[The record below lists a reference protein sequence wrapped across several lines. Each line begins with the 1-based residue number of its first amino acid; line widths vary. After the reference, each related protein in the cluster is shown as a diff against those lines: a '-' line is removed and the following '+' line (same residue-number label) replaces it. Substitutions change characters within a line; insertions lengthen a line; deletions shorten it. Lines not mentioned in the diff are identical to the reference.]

1 MTQNLSQH
9 CILNMTSNGIQTL
22 LLFLLMCGVSAG
34 PLERND
40 CVLAPVDES
49 HPVKTLLESFTVLSG
64 CASGGTTGL
73 PQEVHII
80 NLKSTGKEPSHHG
93 KGKNAGVHADR
104 KDEVTL
110 NLRPIFSI
118 DIHQKPL
125 VFVLNSPRPV
135 VWIIKAKQLAPGVQ
149 RLFHVSTNSTVQF
162 PSANFTSSKSLE
174 EHSLPQ
180 GSKHLLQWTQRK
192 YGFVTSF
199 TELNKVNNIYI
210 KVGEDPALSPTCI
223 IKKNFLSQNYLGAY
237 LKMQPAQ
244 GCTTSYPAEEKEV
257 HVIEL
262 ESPSSSTY
270 SRIFKVDIVVD
281 IRPMHADTVLSR
293 NILLILKCEKA
304 VNWVIQSHGVSGK
317 LEVIISDRDSIKFS
331 RETEASMAVVKK
343 TSSNLTTAK
352 LDLMR
357 WVRERGHSTI
367 TSYTKASV
375 ANHIHLRLQETVE
388 EEEVESFL
396 PPELTILREPLQSS
410 DQALSGHREA
420 LPFPFHFD
428 QEEYDGVDTAH
439 KLPQRSQD
447 STFERLMRSG
457 LPEPEIQT
465 IDNVALSVQC
475 KDEKMIAVIEKS
487 SLQIDTS
494 TVMEITLLDP
504 KCKAKVNATHYILES
519 SLTGCETTMYP
530 SMDGSTVYLNS
541 IVMQLEYAIEE
552 SGWDSDSE
560 ESGDNGFP
568 GDGDDLVGSRPRT
581 ILFNCTYSS
590 ASKKSKVPRRRNFPS
605 MNQVNNATLNMEL
618 YSTDLFRAPTQGV
631 HTVSENAPLFVEVSI
646 TKSDPDISFVIQTCY
661 ISPSSDP
668 AAHSN
673 YAIIENICPREDSV
687 AFYSSQKLDFLIP
700 HAEMEKKR
708 FSFIFKP
715 VYNMSLVFLHC
726 EITLCS
732 KKDGETQ
739 GFPNLPK
746 CIPPDEACISV
757 NFQIIMAMARNRQSF
772 TKPLAVISGKVAPT
786 IAQVKMDTQIIAEK
800 PRPYIIYGLDTPTV
814 VGIAFAAFV
823 IGALLTGALWYI
835 YSRTGETGGR
845 QQVPTSPPASEN
857 SSAAHSIGSTQST
870 PCSSSST
877 P

>member
-1 MTQNLSQH
+1 
-9 CILNMTSNGIQTL
+9 MTSNGIQTI
-22 LLFLLMCGVSAG
+22 LLFMLIYGGSTG
-34 PLERND
+34 PLARND
-40 CVLAPVDES
+40 CVLAPVGES
-49 HPVKTLLESFTVLSG
+49 HPVKTLLESFTVSSG

-80 NLKSTGKEPSHHG
+80 NLKSTGKDPNHHG
-93 KGKNAGVHADR
+93 KGKNAGVDVNH
-104 KDEVTL
+104 KDKVTL
-110 NLRPIFSI
+110 NLRPIFSVEV
-118 DIHQKPL
+118 HQKPL

-149 RLFHVSTNSTVQF
+149 RLFHVSKNSTVQF
-162 PSANFTSSKSLE
+162 PTVNFTSSKSLE

-180 GSKHLLQWTQRK
+180 GSKHLLQWTQKK
-192 YGFVTSF
+192 YGSVTSF

-223 IKKNFLSQNYLGAY
+223 IEKNFLSQNYLGAY

-244 GCTTSYPAEEKEV
+244 GCTFSNPAEGKEV
-257 HVIEL
+257 HVIDL
-262 ESPSSSTY
+262 ESPNSSPY
-270 SRIFKVDIVVD
+270 RIFKVDVVVD

-304 VNWVIQSHGVSGK
+304 VNWVIKSHDVSGK

-331 RETEASMAVVKK
+331 RETEAAMLVVKK
-343 TSSNLTTAK
+343 TSSNLTSTRS
-352 LDLMR
+352 DLIR
-357 WVRERGHSTI
+357 WVQERGHGTI

-375 ANHIHLRLQETVE
+375 ANQIHLRLQETAE
-388 EEEVESFL
+388 EEELDSFL
-396 PPELTILREPLQSS
+396 PPELSILREPSQSS
-410 DQALSGHREA
+410 DPALPGLKEA
-420 LPFPFHFD
+420 LRFPFPFD
-428 QEEYDGVDTAH
+428 QEDYDRVDTAH

-447 STFERLMRSG
+447 STFEKLMRNG
-457 LPEPEIQT
+457 LPEPEEIQT

-475 KDEKMIAVIEKS
+475 EDEKMIAVIEKN
-487 SLQIDTS
+487 SLQVDS
-494 TVMEITLLDP
+494 SAVMQISLLDP
-504 KCKAKVNATHYILES
+504 NCKAKVNATHYILES
-519 SLTGCETTMYP
+519 SLTGCETTKYP
-530 SMDGSTVYLNS
+530 SVDGSTIYLNS
-541 IVMQLEYAIEE
+541 IVMQLEYSVEG
-552 SGWDSDSE
+552 SGWYSDNE

-568 GDGDDLVGSRPRT
+568 GDGDDPVGSRPRT
-581 ILFNCTYSS
+581 ILFNCTYST
-590 ASKKSKVPRRRNFPS
+590 ASKKSELPSRSHFPS
-605 MNQVNNATLNMEL
+605 VTQINNATLNMEL
-618 YSTDLFRAPTQGV
+618 YNTDLFRTPSQGV
-631 HTVSENAPLFVEVSI
+631 HTVSENRPLYVEVSI

-661 ISPSSDP
+661 ISPLSDP
-668 AAHSN
+668 AASTG
-673 YAIIENICPREDSV
+673 YAIIENICPKEDSV
-687 AFYSSQKLDFLIP
+687 AFYSSQKLDFLVP
-700 HAEMEKKR
+700 HTQMEKKR

-732 KKDGETQ
+732 KTDSDSQ

-746 CIPPDEACISV
+746 CIPPDEACIDVS
-757 NFQIIMAMARNRQSF
+757 FQLIMAMARNRQSF
-772 TKPLAVISGKVAPT
+772 TKPLAVISGKITLPNT
-786 IAQVKMDTQIIAEK
+786 QVKVDTQINTEK

-835 YSRTGETGGR
+835 YSHTGETAGR

-857 SSAAHSIGSTQST
+857 SSTAHSIGSTQST